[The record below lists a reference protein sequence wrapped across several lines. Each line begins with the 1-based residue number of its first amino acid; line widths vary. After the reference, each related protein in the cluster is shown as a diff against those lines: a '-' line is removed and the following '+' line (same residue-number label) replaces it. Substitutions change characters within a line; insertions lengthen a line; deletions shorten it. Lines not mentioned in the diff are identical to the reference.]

1 MVARTREQRLR
12 RYGLFRHLA
21 MLVLVSLFLTLLL
34 VLVTAQGISARD
46 HSALTTLQR
55 SVPQEVVPT
64 NTPLPT
70 DTPVP
75 PTATPVPPTAT
86 AQPPT
91 ATPTIAQSA
100 TNTPAVANTP
110 ANNGNGGGAG
120 SPTSPQSTKVVLS
133 QPTVSNGSSDP
144 LQGLSPSNFG
154 TNGLLVA
161 TTLGCIV
168 GLLGIVI
175 GGIAF
180 YKLVQSGYGPFL
192 RALALGNRR
201 NQSHRSRRRRNRS
214 VSGRSSYNDDFA
226 RDISSP
232 EPRRT
237 NLGEYSGSSGNR
249 GRRR

>member
-1 MVARTREQRLR
+1 MVARTREQRRQR
-12 RYGLFRHLA
+12 RYGLVRHLA
-21 MLVLVSLFLTLLL
+21 MLALVSLFLTVLL
-34 VLVTAQGISARD
+34 VLVTAQGISARE
-46 HSALTTLQR
+46 HAASSTLQR
-55 SVPQEVVPT
+55 AAPQQTVTP
-64 NTPLPT
+64 PLPT

-75 PTATPVPPTAT
+75 DTPTVVPTAT
-86 AQPPT
+86 AALAT

-100 TNTPAVANTP
+100 TDTPVAANTP
-110 ANNGNGGGAG
+110 SGNGGGTADPG
-120 SPTSPQSTKVVLS
+120 PTNPQSTEVVLS
-133 QPTVSNGSSDP
+133 QPTVSNGSSNP

-161 TTLGCIV
+161 TTLGCII

-175 GGIAF
+175 GGIAL

-201 NQSHRSRRRRNRS
+201 NRTDRSHRRRNLP

-226 RDISSP
+226 RDLSSP

-237 NLGEYSGSSGNR
+237 NHGEYSGSSGSR

>member
-1 MVARTREQRLR
+1 MVARTREQRQR
-12 RYGLFRHLA
+12 RYGLARHLA

-46 HSALTTLQR
+46 HSALTSLQR
-55 SVPQEVVPT
+55 SVPQEVTPLPT
-64 NTPLPT
+64 NTPPPNTPT
-70 DTPVP
+70 DV
-75 PTATPVPPTAT
+75 PTAT

-100 TNTPAVANTP
+100 TDTPAVANTP

-120 SPTSPQSTKVVLS
+120 SPTSPQSTEVVLS

-144 LQGLSPSNFG
+144 LQGLSPSDFG

-168 GLLGIVI
+168 GLLGIAI

-201 NQSHRSRRRRNRS
+201 NQTSRSRRRRNLT
-214 VSGRSSYNDDFA
+214 VSGRSTYNDDFA
-226 RDISSP
+226 RDLSSP

-237 NLGEYSGSSGNR
+237 NPGEYSGSSGNR
-249 GRRR
+249 GRRW

>member
-1 MVARTREQRLR
+1 MVARTREQRRQR
-12 RYGLFRHLA
+12 RYGLVRHLA
-21 MLVLVSLFLTLLL
+21 MLVLVSLFLTVLL
-34 VLVTAQGISARD
+34 VLVTAQGITARD
-46 HSALTTLQR
+46 YAASSTLQR
-55 SVPQEVVPT
+55 SVPQEVTPT
-64 NTPLPT
+64 TPLPT
-70 DTPVP
+70 DTPAP
-75 PTATPVPPTAT
+75 NTPTVVPTAT
-86 AQPPT
+86 AEPAT

-110 ANNGNGGGAG
+110 SGNGGGAADPG
-120 SPTSPQSTKVVLS
+120 PTNPQSTEVVLS
-133 QPTVSNGSSDP
+133 QPTVSNGSSYP
-144 LQGLSPSNFG
+144 LQGLSPSDFG

-175 GGIAF
+175 GGIAL

-201 NQSHRSRRRRNRS
+201 NKTDRSRRRRNLP

-226 RDISSP
+226 RDLSSP
-232 EPRRT
+232 QPRRT

-249 GRRR
+249 GRRL

>member
-1 MVARTREQRLR
+1 MVARTREQRQR
-12 RYGLFRHLA
+12 RYGLVRHLA
-21 MLVLVSLFLTLLL
+21 MLVLVSLFLTVLL

-46 HSALTTLQR
+46 HTASSTLQR
-55 SVPQEVVPT
+55 SVPQEVT
-64 NTPLPT
+64 STTPLPT

-75 PTATPVPPTAT
+75 NTPTVVPTAT
-86 AQPPT
+86 ALAT
-91 ATPTIAQSA
+91 ATPTTAQSA
-100 TNTPAVANTP
+100 TDTPVVANTP
-110 ANNGNGGGAG
+110 SGNGGGAADPG
-120 SPTSPQSTKVVLS
+120 PTNPQSTKVVLS
-133 QPTVSNGSSDP
+133 QPTVNNGSSNP

-168 GLLGIVI
+168 GLLGIAI
-175 GGIAF
+175 GGIAL

-201 NQSHRSRRRRNRS
+201 SKTDRSRRRRKLP

-226 RDISSP
+226 GDLSSP
-232 EPRRT
+232 ESRRT

>member
-1 MVARTREQRLR
+1 MVARTREQRQR
-12 RYGLFRHLA
+12 RYGLVRHLA
-21 MLVLVSLFLTLLL
+21 MLVLVSLFLTVLL

-46 HSALTTLQR
+46 HTASSTLQR
-55 SVPQEVVPT
+55 AAPQIT
-64 NTPLPT
+64 GTPSLPT

-75 PTATPVPPTAT
+75 NTPTVVPTDTA
-86 AQPPT
+86 APAT

-100 TNTPAVANTP
+100 TDTPVVANTP
-110 ANNGNGGGAG
+110 SGNGGGAADPG
-120 SPTSPQSTKVVLS
+120 PTSPQSTKVVLS
-133 QPTVSNGSSDP
+133 QPTVNNGSSNP

-168 GLLGIVI
+168 GLLGIAI
-175 GGIAF
+175 GGIAL
-180 YKLVQSGYGPFL
+180 YVLVQSGYGPFL

-201 NQSHRSRRRRNRS
+201 SKTNRSRRRRKLP

-226 RDISSP
+226 GDLSSP

-237 NLGEYSGSSGNR
+237 NLGEYSGSSGNH
-249 GRRR
+249 GRRW

>member
-1 MVARTREQRLR
+1 MVARTREQRQR
-12 RYGLFRHLA
+12 RHGLIRHLA
-21 MLVLVSLFLTLLL
+21 MLVLISLFLTLLL

-46 HSALTTLQR
+46 HSALTPLER

-64 NTPLPT
+64 NTLPVPT
-70 DTPVP
+70 NTPIPDTPTV
-75 PTATPVPPTAT
+75 VPTAT
-86 AQPPT
+86 ADLPT

-100 TNTPAVANTP
+100 TDTPAVANTP
-110 ANNGNGGGAG
+110 SGNGGGAADPG
-120 SPTSPQSTKVVLS
+120 PTSPQSTEVVLS
-133 QPTVSNGSSDP
+133 QPTVSSGSSNP

-168 GLLGIVI
+168 GLLGIAV
-175 GGIAF
+175 GGIAL

-201 NQSHRSRRRRNRS
+201 NKTDRSRRRRNLS

-226 RDISSP
+226 GDLSSP